1 MKKADIGTGIGLIVF
16 SAWIFWY
23 ASEYSKATIYY
34 YGPNFF
40 PQVLAGAMA
49 ICAIIL
55 IVRALTG
62 KSMEATSSIDFKGF
76 LRMLGAIGICIGY
89 LFLMQVIGFAMGT
102 VVFLF
107 VLMMYIGQ
115 KGMLKRVVSSVVV
128 ALLVWAIFRYFL
140 IIPLPTGIFRFTF

>member
-62 KSMEATSSIDFKGF
+62 KS
-76 LRMLGAIGICIGY
+76 L
-89 LFLMQVIGFAMGT
+89 
-102 VVFLF
+102 
-107 VLMMYIGQ
+107 
-115 KGMLKRVVSSVVV
+115 
-128 ALLVWAIFRYFL
+128 
-140 IIPLPTGIFRFTF
+140 